1 MENESEVSPPTSVYL
16 IEDELPYLGAGARFA
31 GGMATALDVDAL
43 ALDLVKG
50 DLLTVKIKAA
60 RGLALAMDLV
70 GPDGTRL
77 FLGRYP
83 KDARKLCI
91 LGYELPATG
100 RYLLVVRRE
109 RESEADRGAYKLKA
123 KVKPART
130 SKRGKGEFTGTEIA
144 FDAVAGSR
152 FKASL
157 KGDGLALD
165 QVALFGPDGEVT
177 LEKKGKPGKVAIK
190 PVVLDAG
197 TGTYAIRF
205 TGPVTVSVK
214 WSLKLPKIKGTVE
227 E

>member
-50 DLLTVKIKAA
+50 DVLTVKIKAA
-60 RGLALAMDLV
+60 KGLALAMDLV

-83 KDARKLCI
+83 KDAKKLCI

-109 RESEADRGAYKLKA
+109 GASEAERGAYKLRA
-123 KVKPART
+123 KVKPVK
-130 SKRGKGEFTGTEIA
+130 SNKRGKGEFTGTEIP

-152 FKASL
+152 LKASL
-157 KGDGLALD
+157 KGAGLMLDGVTLI
-165 QVALFGPDGEVT
+165 GPEGEVAIET
-177 LEKKGKPGKVAIK
+177 RGKAGRVSIK

-205 TGPVTVSVK
+205 ASSITVSAK
-214 WSLKLPKIKGTVE
+214 WSLKLPRIKGTVGE
-227 E
+227 